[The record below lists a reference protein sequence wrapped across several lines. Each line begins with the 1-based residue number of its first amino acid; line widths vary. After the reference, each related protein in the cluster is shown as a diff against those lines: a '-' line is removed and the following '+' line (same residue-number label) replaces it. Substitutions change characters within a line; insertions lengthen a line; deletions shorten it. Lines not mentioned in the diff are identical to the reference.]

1 LTFVAAWNAFLWP
14 LIVTTNETWRPLMV
28 GLYNFT
34 QEGGTEIHLLMA
46 GSFITILPM
55 LMLYFLTQKAF
66 TEGIATSGLK
76 G

>member
-1 LTFVAAWNAFLWP
+1 MATLDGGSY
-14 LIVTTNETWRPLMV
+14 TTL
-28 GLYNFT
+28 L
-34 QEGGTEIHLLMA
+34 QEAGTEIHLLMA